1 MTGGG
6 VISAVASHVS
16 ARRLLLAGAI
26 GLTLW
31 LGATFLWH
39 VTYRQGISLAVI
51 LFLSQDF
58 PALFGSLLL
67 LALAAPWAEGKGVAL
82 PRPTARI
89 VVPLIVLLGLAAW
102 AGHYALFQDYAISRD
117 EEVARFAAAYM
128 REGMFARPIPV
139 EWEPYRRA
147 IMPEFFSPFGAADY
161 WTAAYLPVNSAIQ
174 ALFWQ
179 LGDPNMAGPVLLMAG
194 LFALWRVALH
204 LMPDRP
210 DAVCV
215 TVLLSFSSSQL
226 WITAMTP
233 YAMTGH
239 FALNMVWLALVL
251 RGGAIGHACAALVA
265 LVAAGLHQWHF
276 PPIFIAPFILWM
288 LLARR
293 WTVAAFHALTLVA
306 IIIVWAKIWP
316 AFLLDALGA
325 PADVRPSAGVAD
337 KVGSL
342 FQRLG
347 DRWQPLVNLS
357 RFVAWNN
364 ILMVPLATLGIA
376 AMRWRPMIRGQEIA
390 LPLALGCL
398 AGCVLALAQ
407 GYGWGFRYAHGFI
420 GPFCLLAGLGWARFR
435 PAGAL
440 RPLVIGLCITGLAS
454 IFLVW
459 RIHAFVAPYAASH
472 RLIDS
477 SQADVVLVDPRGGLY
492 VTDLVRGRDGVPG
505 KPMVMNLGMLTL
517 DQVDQLCENYV
528 VELFDRAEFRPLGVP
543 LARWNLGRMDALRA
557 HMKEQGCDRPVLPP
571 LPKTFDDALNAADNA
586 M

>member
-1 MTGGG
+1 
-6 VISAVASHVS
+6 
-16 ARRLLLAGAI
+16 
-26 GLTLW
+26 
-31 LGATFLWH
+31 
-39 VTYRQGISLAVI
+39 
-51 LFLSQDF
+51 
-58 PALFGSLLL
+58 
-67 LALAAPWAEGKGVAL
+67 
-82 PRPTARI
+82 
-89 VVPLIVLLGLAAW
+89 
-102 AGHYALFQDYAISRD
+102 
-117 EEVARFAAAYM
+117 
-128 REGMFARPIPV
+128 
-139 EWEPYRRA
+139 
-147 IMPEFFSPFGAADY
+147 
-161 WTAAYLPVNSAIQ
+161 
-174 ALFWQ
+174 
-179 LGDPNMAGPVLLMAG
+179 
-194 LFALWRVALH
+194 
-204 LMPDRP
+204 MPDRP
-210 DAVCV
+210 DAVWV
-215 TVLLSFSSSQL
+215 TVLLGCSSSQL

-251 RGGAIGHACAALVA
+251 RGGVLGHVSAGIVA

-293 WTVAAFHALTLVA
+293 WTVAAFHALTLAA
-306 IIIVWAKIWP
+306 IVIVWAKIWP
-316 AFLLDALGA
+316 AFLLDMLGA

-364 ILMVPLATLGIA
+364 ILMVPLAALGIA
-376 AMRWRPMIRGQEIA
+376 AMRWKRAIRGQEIA

-398 AGCVLALAQ
+398 AGCALALAQ
-407 GYGWGFRYAHGFI
+407 GYGWGFRYAHGYI

-435 PAGAL
+435 PRDAL
-440 RPLVIGLCITGLAS
+440 RPLIIGLFITGLAS
-454 IFLVW
+454 LFLVW
-459 RIHAFVAPYAASH
+459 RTHAFVAPYAASH

-492 VTDLVRGRDGVPG
+492 VTDLVRGRNGVPG

-517 DQVDQLCENYV
+517 DQVDELCHNYV

-557 HMKEQGCDRPVLPP
+557 HMKEEGCDKPVQPP
-571 LPKTFDDALNAADNA
+571 LPETFEDALEAADNA

>member
-1 MTGGG
+1 MG
-6 VISAVASHVS
+6 SAARSVD
-16 ARRLLLAGAI
+16 ARRLFLAGAI

-31 LGATFLWH
+31 LGASFLWH
-39 VTYRQGISLAVI
+39 VTYRQGLTLAVI
-51 LFLSQDF
+51 LFLDQDF
-58 PALFGSLLL
+58 PALLGGLLL
-67 LALAAPWAEGKGVAL
+67 LTLAAPFAEGMGFRL
-82 PRPTARI
+82 PAPRAR
-89 VVPLIVLLGLAAW
+89 VMVPLILIFGLVAW
-102 AGHYALFQDYAISRD
+102 AGHYWLFQNYSISRD

-128 REGMFARPIPV
+128 REGLFARPIPV

-179 LGDPNMAGPVLLMAG
+179 LGDPNLAGPCLLMAG

-204 LMPDRP
+204 LFPTRR
-210 DAVCV
+210 DAVWV
-215 TVLLSFSSSQL
+215 TMLLGLSSAQL
-226 WITAMTP
+226 WVTAMTP

-251 RGGAIGHACAALVA
+251 RGGVVGHVSAGAVA

-293 WTVAAFHALTLVA
+293 WRAAAFHIVVLAA
-306 IIIVWAKIWP
+306 IVIVWAKIWP
-316 AFLLDALGA
+316 GFLTHVLG
-325 PADVRPSAGVAD
+325 PPSDVRPSAGVAD

-342 FQRLG
+342 FERLG

-357 RFVAWNN
+357 RFAAWNN
-364 ILMVPLATLGIA
+364 ILMVPLATLGVF
-376 AMRWRPMIRGQEIA
+376 AMHWRRALKGQEIA
-390 LPLALGCL
+390 LPLALGCF

-420 GPFCLLAGLGWARFR
+420 GPFCLLAGLGWARCR
-435 PAGAL
+435 PAAM
-440 RPLVIGLCITGLAS
+440 RPVFLGVGVTLLTSA
-454 IFLVW
+454 FLVW
-459 RIHAFVAPYAASH
+459 RTHVFVAPYAASH
-472 RLIDS
+472 RMIDAS
-477 SQADVVLVDPRGGLY
+477 KADVVLVDPRGGLY

-505 KPMVMNLGMLTL
+505 RPMVMNLGMLTL

-557 HMKEQGCDRPVLPP
+557 HMKAEGCDKPVLPP
-571 LPKTFDDALNAADNA
+571 LPETMEDAFNASGDVL
-586 M
+586 

>member
-1 MTGGG
+1 MAGAGGF
-6 VISAVASHVS
+6 VS
-16 ARRLLLAGAI
+16 GRRLFLAGAL
-26 GLTLW
+26 GLALW

-51 LFLSQDF
+51 LFLDQDF
-58 PALFGSLLL
+58 PALFGAALL
-67 LALAAPWAEGKGVAL
+67 LALAAPFAEGRGIRL
-82 PRPTARI
+82 PAPTAGI
-89 VVPLIVLLGLAAW
+89 VLPLILLLGIAAW
-102 AGHYALFQDYAISRD
+102 LGHYALFQDYAISRD

-128 REGMFARPIPV
+128 REGLFARPIPP
-139 EWEPYRRA
+139 EWEAYRRA

-174 ALFWQ
+174 ALFWHM
-179 LGDPNMAGPVLLMAG
+179 GDPNLAGPVLLMLG
-194 LFALWRVALH
+194 LFALWRVAIH

-210 DAVCV
+210 DAIWV
-215 TVLLSFSSSQL
+215 TMLLGFSSSQL
-226 WITAMTP
+226 WVTAMTP

-251 RGGAIGHACAALVA
+251 RGGVIGHVSAGIVA

-293 WTVAAFHALTLVA
+293 WTVAAFHAATLVA
-306 IIIVWAKIWP
+306 IVIVWAKLWP
-316 AFLLDALGA
+316 GFLLHSLGT
-325 PADVRPSAGVAD
+325 PTDVRPSAGVAD

-357 RFVAWNN
+357 RYAAWNN
-364 ILMVPLATLGIA
+364 VLMVPLAVLGVA
-376 AMRWRPMIRGQEIA
+376 AMHWRKAIRGQEIA
-390 LPLALGCL
+390 LPLALGCV
-398 AGCVLALAQ
+398 AGCLLALAQ

-435 PAGAL
+435 PAGAV
-440 RPLVIGLCITGLAS
+440 RPLIIGFAITFLAS
-454 IFLVW
+454 AFLVW
-459 RIHAFVAPYAASH
+459 RTHEFVAPYAASH
-472 RLIDS
+472 KLIDS
-477 SQADVVLVDPRGGLY
+477 SQADVVLIDPRGGLY

-517 DQVDQLCENYV
+517 DQVDALCQTYV

-543 LARWNLGRMDALRA
+543 LARWNLGRMDTLRA
-557 HMKEQGCDRPVLPP
+557 HMKDAGCDKPVQPP
-571 LPKTFDDALNAADNA
+571 LPERFEDALNAAGGA
-586 M
+586 L

>member
-1 MTGGG
+1 MGQGSR
-6 VISAVASHVS
+6 IVS
-16 ARRLLLAGAI
+16 ARRLFLAGAI
-26 GLTLW
+26 GLALW

-51 LFLSQDF
+51 LLLDQDF
-58 PALFGSLLL
+58 PALLGSLLL
-67 LALAAPWAEGKGVAL
+67 LALAAPWAEGKGIAL

-89 VVPLIVLLGLAAW
+89 VVPLIVLLGMAAW

-128 REGMFARPIPV
+128 REGLFARPIPV

-179 LGDPNMAGPVLLMAG
+179 LGDPNLAGPALLMAG

-210 DAVCV
+210 DAVWV
-215 TVLLSFSSSQL
+215 TVLLGFSSSQL
-226 WITAMTP
+226 WVTAMTP

-251 RGGAIGHACAALVA
+251 RGGVVGHITAGLVA
-265 LVAAGLHQWHF
+265 LIAAGLHQWHF

-306 IIIVWAKIWP
+306 IVVIWAKLWP
-316 AFLLDALGA
+316 GFLMHALGA

-347 DRWQPLVNLS
+347 DRWQPLVNLT
-357 RFVAWNN
+357 RYVAWNN
-364 ILMVPLATLGIA
+364 ILMVPLAMLGIA
-376 AMRWRPMIRGQEIA
+376 AMRWRTMIRGQEIA

-398 AGCVLALAQ
+398 AGSLLALAQ

-435 PAGAL
+435 PQGAL
-440 RPLVIGLCITGLAS
+440 RPLLIGLVITGLAS
-454 IFLVW
+454 SFLVW
-459 RIHAFVAPYAASH
+459 RTHVFVEPYAASH

-477 SQADVVLVDPRGGLY
+477 SEADVVLVDPRGGLY
-492 VTDLVRGRDGVPG
+492 VTDLVRGRNGVPG

-517 DQVDQLCENYV
+517 EQVDMLCQSYV

-557 HMKEQGCDRPVLPP
+557 HMKEEGCDRPVQPP
-571 LPKTFDDALNAADNA
+571 LPETFEDALNAADNA

>member
-1 MTGGG
+1 MSVASVT
-6 VISAVASHVS
+6 STVASHVS

-31 LGATFLWH
+31 LGAAFVWH

-67 LALAAPWAEGKGVAL
+67 LALAAPWAEGRGITL
-82 PRPTARI
+82 PPPTARI

-128 REGMFARPIPV
+128 REGMFARPIPI

-179 LGDPNMAGPVLLMAG
+179 LGDPNLAGPVLLMAG

-210 DAVCV
+210 DAVWV
-215 TVLLSFSSSQL
+215 TVLLGFSSSQL

-251 RGGAIGHACAALVA
+251 RGGVVGHGSAGLVA

-306 IIIVWAKIWP
+306 IVILWAKLWP

-342 FQRLG
+342 FERLG

-364 ILMVPLATLGIA
+364 ILMVPLAALGIA
-376 AMRWRPMIRGQEIA
+376 AMRWRSMIVGREIA

-440 RPLVIGLCITGLAS
+440 RPLVIGLVITGLAS
-454 IFLVW
+454 IFFVW

-528 VELFDRAEFRPLGVP
+528 LELFDRAEFRPLGVP

-571 LPKTFDDALNAADNA
+571 LPDTFEDALNAADNA

>member
-1 MTGGG
+1 MTAPTRT
-6 VISAVASHVS
+6 VD
-16 ARRLLLAGAI
+16 ARRLFLGAAI
-26 GLTLW
+26 GLALW

-39 VTYRQGISLAVI
+39 VTYRQGLSLAVI
-51 LFLSQDF
+51 LLLDQDF
-58 PALFGSLLL
+58 PALLGSLAL
-67 LALAAPWAEGKGVAL
+67 LALAAPWAEGKGFAL
-82 PRPTARI
+82 PAPTARI
-89 VVPLIVLLGLAAW
+89 VVPLVVLMGLAAW

-128 REGMFARPIPV
+128 REGLFARPIPM

-179 LGDPNMAGPVLLMAG
+179 LGDPNLAGPVLLVAG
-194 LFALWRVALH
+194 LLALWRVALR

-210 DAVCV
+210 DAVWV
-215 TVLLSFSSSQL
+215 AVLLGMSSSQL
-226 WITAMTP
+226 WVTAMTP

-251 RGGAIGHACAALVA
+251 RGGVAGHLSAGIVA

-293 WTVAAFHALTLVA
+293 WTVAAFHAATLVA
-306 IIIVWAKIWP
+306 IVVVWAKIWP
-316 AFLLDALGA
+316 GFLLHALGA
-325 PADVRPSAGVAD
+325 PTDIRPSAGVAD

-347 DRWQPLVNLS
+347 DRWQPLVNIS
-357 RFVAWNN
+357 RYIAWNN
-364 ILMVPLATLGIA
+364 ILMVPLAVLGIA
-376 AMRWRPMIRGQEIA
+376 AMRWRAMVRGREIA
-390 LPLALGCL
+390 LPLALGCV
-398 AGCVLALAQ
+398 AGCALALAQ

-435 PAGAL
+435 PAGAM
-440 RPLVIGLCITGLAS
+440 RPLVIGLAITALGS
-454 IFLVW
+454 SYLVW
-459 RIHAFVAPYAASH
+459 RTHEFVAPYAASH

-477 SQADVVLVDPRGGLY
+477 SEADVVLVDPRGGLY

-505 KPMVMNLGMLTL
+505 KPMVMNLAMLTL
-517 DQVDQLCENYV
+517 DQVDALCQSYV

-543 LARWNLGRMDALRA
+543 LARWRLDRMDALRA
-557 HMKEQGCDRPVLPP
+557 HMREVGCDKPVQPP
-571 LPKTFDDALNAADNA
+571 LPDTFEDALEAAGNA

>member
-1 MTGGG
+1 MGGG
-6 VISAVASHVS
+6 TGFVS
-16 ARRLLLAGAI
+16 ARRLFLAGAI
-26 GLTLW
+26 GLALW

-51 LFLSQDF
+51 LLLDQDF
-58 PALFGSLLL
+58 PALLGSLLL
-67 LALAAPWAEGKGVAL
+67 LALAAPWAEGKGIAL

-89 VVPLIVLLGLAAW
+89 VVPLIVLLGMAAW

-117 EEVARFAAAYM
+117 EEVSRFAAAYM
-128 REGMFARPIPV
+128 REGLFARPIPI

-179 LGDPNMAGPVLLMAG
+179 LGDPNLAGPVLLMAG

-210 DAVCV
+210 DAVWV
-215 TVLLSFSSSQL
+215 TVLLGFSSSQL
-226 WITAMTP
+226 WVTAMTP

-251 RGGAIGHACAALVA
+251 RGGVIGHVTAGLVA
-265 LVAAGLHQWHF
+265 LIAAGLHQWHF

-293 WTVAAFHALTLVA
+293 WVVAAFHALTLVA
-306 IIIVWAKIWP
+306 IVVIWAKLWP
-316 AFLLDALGA
+316 GFLLHALGA
-325 PADVRPSAGVAD
+325 PADIRPSAGVAD

-342 FQRLG
+342 FERLG
-347 DRWQPLVNLS
+347 DRWQPLVNLT
-357 RFVAWNN
+357 RYVAWNN
-364 ILMVPLATLGIA
+364 ILMVPLAMLGIA
-376 AMRWRPMIRGQEIA
+376 AMRWRAMIRGQEIA

-435 PAGAL
+435 PKDAL
-440 RPLVIGLCITGLAS
+440 RPLLIGLIITALAS
-454 IFLVW
+454 TYLVW
-459 RIHAFVAPYAASH
+459 RIHVFVAPYAASH

-477 SQADVVLVDPRGGLY
+477 SEADVVLVDPRGGLY
-492 VTDLVRGRDGVPG
+492 VTDLVRGRNGVPG
-505 KPMVMNLGMLTL
+505 KPMVMNLAMLSL
-517 DQVDQLCENYV
+517 DQVDTLCESYV

-557 HMKEQGCDRPVLPP
+557 HMKEEGCDRPVQPP
-571 LPKTFDDALNAADNA
+571 LPENFEDALNIADNA

>member
-1 MTGGG
+1 MGSG
-6 VISAVASHVS
+6 VRSVD
-16 ARRLLLAGAI
+16 ARRLFLAGAI

-51 LFLSQDF
+51 MFLDQDF
-58 PALFGSLLL
+58 PALLGGLLL
-67 LALAAPWAEGKGVAL
+67 LTLAAPFAGGMGFRL
-82 PRPTARI
+82 PAPRARI
-89 VVPLIVLLGLAAW
+89 IVPLILLFGLVAW
-102 AGHYALFQDYAISRD
+102 AGHYWLFQDYAISRD

-128 REGMFARPIPV
+128 REGLLARPIPP

-174 ALFWQ
+174 AMFWQ
-179 LGDPNMAGPVLLMAG
+179 LGDPNMAGPALLIAG

-204 LMPDRP
+204 LFPTRP
-210 DAVCV
+210 DAVWV
-215 TVLLSFSSSQL
+215 TMLLALSSAQL
-226 WITAMTP
+226 WVTAMTP

-251 RGGAIGHACAALVA
+251 RGGVIGHVSAGAVA

-293 WTVAAFHALTLVA
+293 WTAAAFHVIVLVA
-306 IIIVWAKIWP
+306 IVIVWAKLWP
-316 AFLLDALGA
+316 GFLVELLG
-325 PADVRPSAGVAD
+325 PPSDIRPSAGVAD

-342 FQRLG
+342 FERLG

-357 RFVAWNN
+357 RFAAWNN
-364 ILMVPLATLGIA
+364 ILMVPLATLGVF
-376 AMRWRPMIRGQEIA
+376 AMQWRRAIRGREIA
-390 LPLALGCL
+390 LPLALGCF
-398 AGCVLALAQ
+398 AGCGLALAQ

-435 PAGAL
+435 PAAM
-440 RPLVIGLCITGLAS
+440 RPIFIGLGVTLVAS
-454 IFLVW
+454 AYLVW
-459 RIHAFVAPYAASH
+459 RTHAFVAPYAASH
-472 RLIDS
+472 RMIDA

-492 VTDLVRGRDGVPG
+492 VTDLVRGRNGVPG
-505 KPMVMNLGMLTL
+505 RPMVINLAMLTL
-517 DQVDQLCENYV
+517 DQVDQLCEKYV
-528 VELFDRAEFRPLGVP
+528 VELFDRAEFRPLGIP

-557 HMKEQGCDRPVLPP
+557 HMKEVGCDSPVLPP
-571 LPKTFDDALNAADNA
+571 LPETMEDAFNASGDVL
-586 M
+586 

>member
-1 MTGGG
+1 MGTAAG
-6 VISAVASHVS
+6 HVH
-16 ARRLLLAGAI
+16 ARRLFLAGAF
-26 GLTLW
+26 GLALW

-51 LFLSQDF
+51 LLLDQDF
-58 PALFGSLLL
+58 PALLGSLLL
-67 LALAAPWAEGKGVAL
+67 LALAAPWAEGKGFTL
-82 PRPTARI
+82 PKPTAGI
-89 VVPLIVLLGLAAW
+89 VVPLILLLGMAAW

-128 REGMFARPIPV
+128 REGLFARPIPV

-174 ALFWQ
+174 AIFWE
-179 LGDPNMAGPVLLMAG
+179 LGDPNLAGPVLLMAG

-210 DAVCV
+210 DAVWV
-215 TVLLSFSSSQL
+215 TVLLGFSSSQL
-226 WITAMTP
+226 WVTAMTP

-251 RGGAIGHACAALVA
+251 RGGVIGHLSAGVVA
-265 LVAAGLHQWHF
+265 LIAAGLHQWHF

-293 WTVAAFHALTLVA
+293 WGVAAFHAFTLVA
-306 IIIVWAKIWP
+306 IVIVWAKLWP
-316 AFLLDALGA
+316 GFLLHALGA

-347 DRWQPLVNLS
+347 DRWQPLVNIS
-357 RFVAWNN
+357 RYVAWNN
-364 ILMVPLATLGIA
+364 ILMVPLAVLGMA
-376 AMRWRPMIRGQEIA
+376 AMRWRSMIRGQEIA

-398 AGCVLALAQ
+398 AGCMLALAQ

-420 GPFCLLAGLGWARFR
+420 GPFCLLAGLAWARFR
-435 PAGAL
+435 PEGAL
-440 RPLVIGLCITGLAS
+440 RPLFIGLAITALAS
-454 IFLVW
+454 GYLVW
-459 RIHAFVAPYAASH
+459 RTHMFVAPYAASH
-472 RLIDS
+472 KLIDS
-477 SQADVVLVDPRGGLY
+477 SEADVVLVDPRGGLY
-492 VTDLVRGRDGVPG
+492 VTDLVRGRNGVPG

-517 DQVDQLCENYV
+517 DQVDRLCQSYV
-528 VELFDRAEFRPLGVP
+528 VQLFDRSEFRPLGVP
-543 LARWNLGRMDALRA
+543 LARWNLGSMDALRA
-557 HMKEQGCDRPVLPP
+557 HMKEAGCDKPVQPP
-571 LPKTFDDALNAADNA
+571 LPDTFEDALNIADNA

>member
-1 MTGGG
+1 MSVTST
-6 VISAVASHVS
+6 VISSVS

-89 VVPLIVLLGLAAW
+89 VVPLIVLMGLAAW

-210 DAVCV
+210 DAVWV
-215 TVLLSFSSSQL
+215 TVLLGFSSSQL

-251 RGGAIGHACAALVA
+251 RGGAIGHGSAALVA

-306 IIIVWAKIWP
+306 IIILWAKIWP

-440 RPLVIGLCITGLAS
+440 RPLVIGLFITGLAS

-571 LPKTFDDALNAADNA
+571 LPETFEDALNAADNA

>member
-1 MTGGG
+1 MSVASVT
-6 VISAVASHVS
+6 STVASHVS

-31 LGATFLWH
+31 LGAAFVWH

-67 LALAAPWAEGKGVAL
+67 LALAAPWAEGRGITL

-128 REGMFARPIPV
+128 REGMFARPIPI

-179 LGDPNMAGPVLLMAG
+179 LGDPNLAGPVLLMAG

-210 DAVCV
+210 DAVWV
-215 TVLLSFSSSQL
+215 TVLLGFSSSQL

-251 RGGAIGHACAALVA
+251 RGGVIGHGSAGLVA

-306 IIIVWAKIWP
+306 IVILWAKLWP

-342 FQRLG
+342 FERLG

-364 ILMVPLATLGIA
+364 ILMVPLAALGIA
-376 AMRWRPMIRGQEIA
+376 AMRWRSMIAGREIA

-440 RPLVIGLCITGLAS
+440 RPLVIGLVITGLAS
-454 IFLVW
+454 IFFVW

-505 KPMVMNLGMLTL
+505 KPMVMNLGVLTL

-571 LPKTFDDALNAADNA
+571 LPDTFEDALNAADNA

>member
-1 MTGGG
+1 MHAPARS
-6 VISAVASHVS
+6 VD
-16 ARRLLLAGAI
+16 ARRLFLAGAI

-31 LGATFLWH
+31 LGAAFLWH

-51 LFLSQDF
+51 LFLDQDF
-58 PALFGSLLL
+58 PALLGGLLL
-67 LALAAPWAEGKGVAL
+67 LTLAAPFADGMGFRL
-82 PRPTARI
+82 PAPRARI
-89 VVPLIVLLGLAAW
+89 IVPLIVLFGLVAW
-102 AGHYALFQDYAISRD
+102 AGHYWLFQNYSISRD

-128 REGMFARPIPV
+128 REGLFARPIPV
-139 EWEPYRRA
+139 QWEPYRRA

-179 LGDPNMAGPVLLMAG
+179 LGDPNLAGPALLMAG
-194 LFALWRVALH
+194 LFALWRVALR
-204 LMPDRP
+204 LFPTRK
-210 DAVCV
+210 DAVWV
-215 TVLLSFSSSQL
+215 TMLLGLSSAQL
-226 WITAMTP
+226 WVTAMTP

-239 FALNMVWLALVL
+239 FALNMIWLALVL
-251 RGGAIGHACAALVA
+251 RGDVVGHVSAGAVA
-265 LVAAGLHQWHF
+265 LLAAGLHQWHF

-288 LLARR
+288 ILARR
-293 WTVAAFHALTLVA
+293 WAAAGFHIVVLIA
-306 IIIVWAKIWP
+306 IVLVWAKWWP
-316 AFLLDALGA
+316 GFLVQVLG
-325 PADVRPSAGVAD
+325 PPTDVRPSAGVAD

-357 RFVAWNN
+357 RFAAWNN
-364 ILMVPLATLGIA
+364 ILMVPLAALGVF
-376 AMRWRPMIRGQEIA
+376 AMQWRRAIRGQEIA
-390 LPLALGCL
+390 LPLALGCF

-435 PAGAL
+435 PAAM
-440 RPLVIGLCITGLAS
+440 RPVFLGVCITLLAGA
-454 IFLVW
+454 FLVW
-459 RIHAFVAPYAASH
+459 RTHVFVAPYAASH
-472 RLIDS
+472 RMIDA

-505 KPMVMNLGMLTL
+505 RPMVMNLGMLTL
-517 DQVDQLCENYV
+517 EQVDELCGKYV

-557 HMKEQGCDRPVLPP
+557 HMKAEGCDKPVLPP
-571 LPKTFDDALNAADNA
+571 LPETMEDAFNASGDVL
-586 M
+586 

>member
-1 MTGGG
+1 MGGG
-6 VISAVASHVS
+6 TGFVS
-16 ARRLLLAGAI
+16 ARRLFLAGAI
-26 GLTLW
+26 GLALW

-39 VTYRQGISLAVI
+39 VTYRQGVSLAVI
-51 LFLSQDF
+51 LLLDQDF
-58 PALFGSLLL
+58 PALLGSLLL
-67 LALAAPWAEGKGVAL
+67 LALAAPWAEGKGIAL

-89 VVPLIVLLGLAAW
+89 VVPLIVLLGMAAW

-128 REGMFARPIPV
+128 REGLFARPIPI

-179 LGDPNMAGPVLLMAG
+179 LGDPNLAGPVLLMAG

-210 DAVCV
+210 DAVWV
-215 TVLLSFSSSQL
+215 TVLLGFSSSQL
-226 WITAMTP
+226 WVTAMTP

-251 RGGAIGHACAALVA
+251 RGGVIGHVTAGLVA
-265 LVAAGLHQWHF
+265 LIAAGLHQWHF

-306 IIIVWAKIWP
+306 IVIIWAKLWP
-316 AFLLDALGA
+316 GFLLHALGA
-325 PADVRPSAGVAD
+325 PADIRPAAGVAD

-342 FQRLG
+342 FERLG
-347 DRWQPLVNLS
+347 DRWQPLVNLT
-357 RFVAWNN
+357 RYVAWNN
-364 ILMVPLATLGIA
+364 ILMDPLAMLGIA
-376 AMRWRPMIRGQEIA
+376 AMRWRAMIRGQEIA

-398 AGCVLALAQ
+398 AGCMLALAQ

-435 PAGAL
+435 PKDAL
-440 RPLVIGLCITGLAS
+440 RPLLIGLVITALAS
-454 IFLVW
+454 TYLVW
-459 RIHAFVAPYAASH
+459 RIHVFVGPYAASH

-477 SQADVVLVDPRGGLY
+477 SEADVVLVDPRGGLY
-492 VTDLVRGRDGVPG
+492 VTDLVRGRNGVPG
-505 KPMVMNLGMLTL
+505 KPMVMNLAMLSL
-517 DQVDQLCENYV
+517 DQVDTLCESYV

-557 HMKEQGCDRPVLPP
+557 HMKEEGCDRPVQPP
-571 LPKTFDDALNAADNA
+571 LPESFEDALNIADNA

>member
-1 MTGGG
+1 MSVASVT
-6 VISAVASHVS
+6 STVASHVS

-31 LGATFLWH
+31 LGAAFVWH

-67 LALAAPWAEGKGVAL
+67 LALAAPWAEGRGITL

-128 REGMFARPIPV
+128 REGMFARPIPI

-179 LGDPNMAGPVLLMAG
+179 LGDPNLAGPVLLMAG

-210 DAVCV
+210 DAVWV
-215 TVLLSFSSSQL
+215 TVLLGFSSSQL

-251 RGGAIGHACAALVA
+251 RGGVIGHGSAGLVA

-306 IIIVWAKIWP
+306 IVILWAKLWP

-342 FQRLG
+342 FERLG

-364 ILMVPLATLGIA
+364 ILMVPLAALGIA
-376 AMRWRPMIRGQEIA
+376 AMRWRSMIAGREIA

-440 RPLVIGLCITGLAS
+440 RPLVIGLVITGLAS
-454 IFLVW
+454 IFFVW

-571 LPKTFDDALNAADNA
+571 LPDTFEDALNAADNA

>member
-1 MTGGG
+1 MRGAPRL
-6 VISAVASHVS
+6 VDS
-16 ARRLLLAGAI
+16 RRLFLAGAI

-31 LGATFLWH
+31 LGAAFLWH

-51 LFLSQDF
+51 LFLDQDF
-58 PALFGSLLL
+58 PALLGAILL
-67 LALAAPWAEGKGVAL
+67 LALAAPFAEGMGFRL
-82 PRPTARI
+82 PAPRARVI
-89 VVPLIVLLGLAAW
+89 IPLILLMGLLAW
-102 AGHYALFQDYAISRD
+102 AGHYWLFQNYSISRD

-128 REGMFARPIPV
+128 REGLFARPIPV

-174 ALFWQ
+174 AAFWQ
-179 LGDPNMAGPVLLMAG
+179 LGDPNLAGPALLMAG

-204 LMPDRP
+204 LFPTRR
-210 DAVCV
+210 DAVWV
-215 TVLLSFSSSQL
+215 TMLLGLSSAQL
-226 WITAMTP
+226 WVTAMTP

-251 RGGAIGHACAALVA
+251 RGGVLGHVSAGAVA
-265 LVAAGLHQWHF
+265 LLAAGLHQWHF

-293 WTVAAFHALTLVA
+293 WAAAGFHILVLLA
-306 IIIVWAKIWP
+306 IVIVWAKLWP
-316 AFLLDALGA
+316 GFLVQYLG
-325 PADVRPSAGVAD
+325 PPTDIRPSAGVAD

-342 FQRLG
+342 FERLG

-357 RFVAWNN
+357 RFAAWNN
-364 ILMVPLATLGIA
+364 ILMVPLAALGVL
-376 AMRWRPMIRGQEIA
+376 AMNWKRALRGQEIA
-390 LPLALGCL
+390 LPLALGCF
-398 AGCVLALAQ
+398 AGCALALAQ
-407 GYGWGFRYAHGFI
+407 GYGWGFRYAHGYI

-435 PAGAL
+435 PAAL
-440 RPLVIGLCITGLAS
+440 RPVFLGLAITLLAS
-454 IFLVW
+454 AFLVW
-459 RIHAFVAPYAASH
+459 RTHVFVAPYAASH
-472 RLIDS
+472 RMIDA

-505 KPMVMNLGMLTL
+505 RPMVMNLAMLTL
-517 DQVDQLCENYV
+517 DQVDALCRQYV

-557 HMKEQGCDRPVLPP
+557 HMKAEGCDKPVLPP
-571 LPKTFDDALNAADNA
+571 LPETMEDAFNASGDVL
-586 M
+586 

>member
-1 MTGGG
+1 MQT
-6 VISAVASHVS
+6 ASSFVS
-16 ARRLLLAGAI
+16 ARRLFLAGAI
-26 GLTLW
+26 GLALW

-51 LFLSQDF
+51 LLLDQDF
-58 PALFGSLLL
+58 PVLLGSLLL
-67 LALAAPWAEGKGVAL
+67 LALAAPWAEGKGIAL

-89 VVPLIVLLGLAAW
+89 VVPLIILLGMAAW
-102 AGHYALFQDYAISRD
+102 AGHYALFQDYSISRD

-128 REGMFARPIPV
+128 REGLFARPIPV

-179 LGDPNMAGPVLLMAG
+179 LGDPNLAGPALLMAG

-210 DAVCV
+210 DAVWV
-215 TVLLSFSSSQL
+215 TVLLGFSSSQL
-226 WITAMTP
+226 WVTAMTP

-251 RGGAIGHACAALVA
+251 RGGVVGHFTAGLVA

-276 PPIFIAPFILWM
+276 PPIFILPFILWM

-293 WTVAAFHALTLVA
+293 WAVAIFHALTLVA
-306 IIIVWAKIWP
+306 IVVLWAKIWP
-316 AFLLDALGA
+316 GFLLHALGA
-325 PADVRPSAGVAD
+325 PMDVRPSAGVAD

-342 FQRLG
+342 FERLG
-347 DRWQPLVNLS
+347 DRWQPLVNLT
-357 RFVAWNN
+357 RYVAWSN
-364 ILMVPLATLGIA
+364 ILMVPLAMLGIA
-376 AMRWRPMIRGQEIA
+376 GMRWRTMIRGQEIA

-435 PAGAL
+435 PQGAL
-440 RPLVIGLCITGLAS
+440 RPLMIGLAITALAS

-459 RIHAFVAPYAASH
+459 RTHAFVAPYAASH

-477 SQADVVLVDPRGGLY
+477 SEADIVLIDPRGGLY
-492 VTDLVRGRDGVPG
+492 VTDLVRGRNGVPG
-505 KPMVMNLGMLTL
+505 KPMVMNLAMLTL
-517 DQVDQLCENYV
+517 EQVDELCGSYV

-557 HMKEQGCDRPVLPP
+557 HMKEEGCDRPVQPP
-571 LPKTFDDALNAADNA
+571 LPDNFDDALNAADNA

>member
-1 MTGGG
+1 M
-6 VISAVASHVS
+6 SVAALTHSVS

-67 LALAAPWAEGKGVAL
+67 LALAAPWAEGKGVTL
-82 PRPTARI
+82 PPPTARI

-128 REGMFARPIPV
+128 REGLFARPIPV

-174 ALFWQ
+174 ALFWH
-179 LGDPNMAGPVLLMAG
+179 LGDPNLAGPVLLMAG

-210 DAVCV
+210 DAVWV
-215 TVLLSFSSSQL
+215 TVLLGFSSSQL

-251 RGGAIGHACAALVA
+251 RGGAIGHGSAALVA

-288 LLARR
+288 LLGRR
-293 WTVAAFHALTLVA
+293 WSVAAFHALTLIA
-306 IIIVWAKIWP
+306 IIILWAKIWP

-364 ILMVPLATLGIA
+364 ILMVPFAMLGIA
-376 AMRWRPMIRGQEIA
+376 AMRWRTMIRGQEIA

-440 RPLVIGLCITGLAS
+440 RPLVIGLFVTGLAS

-459 RIHAFVAPYAASH
+459 RIQ
-472 RLIDS
+472 RLCRALRR
-477 SQADVVLVDPRGGLY
+477 QPPADRRQRGGRRAGRSARRPLRHGSGARAGRRAGQAHGHESGHADAGSGRP
-492 VTDLVRGRDGVPG
+492 TLRKLRGRIVRPA
-505 KPMVMNLGMLTL
+505 PNFARSA
-517 DQVDQLCENYV
+517 CRW
-528 VELFDRAEFRPLGVP
+528 RAGI
-543 LARWNLGRMDALRA
+543 W
-557 HMKEQGCDRPVLPP
+557 
-571 LPKTFDDALNAADNA
+571 AAWTPCA
-586 M
+586 PI

>member
-1 MTGGG
+1 MGHRLLPRH
-6 VISAVASHVS
+6 ID
-16 ARRLLLAGAI
+16 ARRLFLGGAI
-26 GLTLW
+26 GLALW

-51 LFLSQDF
+51 LFLDQDF
-58 PALFGSLLL
+58 PALIGALLL
-67 LALAAPWAEGKGVAL
+67 LALAAPFAEGRGFAL
-82 PRPTARI
+82 PPPTARI
-89 VVPLIVLLGLAAW
+89 VVPLIVLLGMAAW

-128 REGMFARPIPV
+128 REGLFARPIPV

-174 ALFWQ
+174 AVFWQ
-179 LGDPNMAGPVLLMAG
+179 LGDPNLAGPVLLMAG

-204 LMPDRP
+204 LMPGRP
-210 DAVCV
+210 DAVWV
-215 TVLLSFSSSQL
+215 TILLGFSSSQL
-226 WITAMTP
+226 WVTAMTP

-239 FALNMVWLALVL
+239 FALNMIWLALVL
-251 RGGAIGHACAALVA
+251 RGGVIGHGSAGIVA
-265 LVAAGLHQWHF
+265 LFAAGLHQWHF

-306 IIIVWAKIWP
+306 IVILWAKLWP
-316 AFLLDALGA
+316 GFLLHALGA

-357 RFVAWNN
+357 RFIAWND
-364 ILMVPLATLGIA
+364 ILMVPLAILGIA
-376 AMRWRPMIRGQEIA
+376 AMRWRAMISGREIA

-398 AGCVLALAQ
+398 AGCILALAQ

-435 PAGAL
+435 PTQAM
-440 RPLVIGLCITGLAS
+440 RPLYIGLLVTALS
-454 IFLVW
+454 STFLVW
-459 RIHAFVAPYAASH
+459 RTHVFVAPYAASH
-472 RLIDS
+472 RLIES
-477 SQADVVLVDPRGGLY
+477 SEADVVLVDPRGGLY

-505 KPMVMNLGMLTL
+505 RPMVMNLGMLTL
-517 DQVDQLCENYV
+517 DQVDELCRSYV
-528 VELFDRAEFRPLGVP
+528 VELFERADFRPLGVP
-543 LARWNLGRMDALRA
+543 LARWNIDRMDTLRG
-557 HMKEQGCDRPVLPP
+557 HMKEVGCDRPVQPP
-571 LPKTFDDALNAADNA
+571 LPESFEDAMTAADNA

>member
-1 MTGGG
+1 MGQG
-6 VISAVASHVS
+6 SAFVD
-16 ARRLLLAGAI
+16 ARRLFLAGAI
-26 GLTLW
+26 GLALW

-39 VTYRQGISLAVI
+39 VTYRQGLSLPVI
-51 LFLSQDF
+51 LFLDQDF
-58 PALFGSLLL
+58 PALLGMALL
-67 LALAAPWAEGKGVAL
+67 LALAAPLAEGRGFAL
-82 PRPTARI
+82 PPPSARI
-89 VVPLIVLLGLAAW
+89 VIPLIVLLGMAAW

-128 REGMFARPIPV
+128 REGLFARPIPV

-179 LGDPNMAGPVLLMAG
+179 LGDPNLAGPVLLMAG
-194 LFALWRVALH
+194 LAALWRIAVR

-210 DAVCV
+210 DAVWV
-215 TVLLSFSSSQL
+215 TILLGFSSSQL
-226 WITAMTP
+226 WVTAMTP

-251 RGGAIGHACAALVA
+251 RGGVAGHLASGVVA

-276 PPIFIAPFILWM
+276 PPIFIIPFILWM

-293 WTVAAFHALTLVA
+293 WGAAAFHALTIVV
-306 IIIVWAKIWP
+306 IVIVWAKLWP
-316 AFLLDALGA
+316 GFLLHALGA
-325 PADVRPSAGVAD
+325 PTDVRPSAGVAD

-357 RFVAWNN
+357 RYMAWNN
-364 ILMVPLATLGIA
+364 ILMVPLAMLGIA
-376 AMRWRPMIRGQEIA
+376 AMRWRGMIRGQEIA

-420 GPFCLLAGLGWARFR
+420 GPFCLLAGLGWARYR
-435 PAGAL
+435 PAGAM
-440 RPLVIGLCITGLAS
+440 RPLFVGLAITALGS
-454 IFLVW
+454 AFLVW
-459 RIHAFVAPYAASH
+459 RTHEFVAPYAASH

-505 KPMVMNLGMLTL
+505 KPMVMNLGMLSL
-517 DQVDQLCENYV
+517 EQVDRLCQSYV

-543 LARWNLGRMDALRA
+543 LARWRLDRMDALRA
-557 HMKEQGCDRPVLPP
+557 HMREAGCDRPVQPP
-571 LPKTFDDALNAADNA
+571 LPETMEDAMEAAGNA

>member
-1 MTGGG
+1 MQALARF
-6 VISAVASHVS
+6 VD
-16 ARRLLLAGAI
+16 ARRLFLAGAI

-39 VTYRQGISLAVI
+39 VTYRQGLTLAVI
-51 LFLSQDF
+51 LFLDQDF
-58 PALFGSLLL
+58 PALLIGLLL
-67 LALAAPWAEGKGVAL
+67 LALAAPFAEGRGFAL
-82 PRPTARI
+82 RAPRARI
-89 VVPLIVLLGLAAW
+89 IVPLILLFALVAW

-128 REGMFARPIPV
+128 REGLFARPIPP

-174 ALFWQ
+174 ALFWR
-179 LGDPNMAGPVLLMAG
+179 LGDPNLAGPALFAIG

-204 LMPDRP
+204 LFPERP
-210 DAVCV
+210 DAVWV
-215 TVLLSFSSSQL
+215 TMLLGLSSTQL
-226 WITAMTP
+226 FVTAMTP

-251 RGGAIGHACAALVA
+251 RGGVVGHLAAGAVAI
-265 LVAAGLHQWHF
+265 VAAGLHQWHF

-293 WTVAAFHALTLVA
+293 WTAAAFHALTLVA
-306 IIIVWAKIWP
+306 IVVVWAKLWP
-316 AFLLDALGA
+316 GFLVHMLG
-325 PADVRPSAGVAD
+325 PPSDVRPSAGVAD

-357 RFVAWNN
+357 RFIAWND
-364 ILMVPLATLGIA
+364 ILMVPLAALGIA
-376 AMRWRPMIRGQEIA
+376 AMRWREAIRGREIA
-390 LPLALGCL
+390 LPLALGCV
-398 AGCVLALAQ
+398 AGCALALAQ

-420 GPFCLLAGLGWARFR
+420 GPFCLLAGLGWVRFR
-435 PAGAL
+435 PAGAM
-440 RPLVIGLCITGLAS
+440 RPVLLAIGITAVMGGYL
-454 IFLVW
+454 IW
-459 RIHAFVAPYAASH
+459 RTHAFVEPYAASH
-472 RLIDS
+472 RMIDAS
-477 SQADVVLVDPRGGLY
+477 RADVVLVDPRGGLY
-492 VTDLVRGRDGVPG
+492 VTDLVRGRNGVPG

-517 DQVDQLCENYV
+517 EQVDQLCATYV

-543 LARWNLGRMDALRA
+543 LARWNLGRMDTLRA
-557 HMKEQGCDRPVLPP
+557 YMKEADCDKPVLPP
-571 LPKTFDDALNAADNA
+571 LPETFDDAMNAAGGVL
-586 M
+586 

>member
-1 MTGGG
+1 ME
-6 VISAVASHVS
+6 SPASFFS
-16 ARRLLLAGAI
+16 ARRLFLAGAI

-51 LFLSQDF
+51 LFLDQDF
-58 PALFGSLLL
+58 PALIMPLLL
-67 LALAAPWAEGKGVAL
+67 LALAAPFAEGRGIIL

-89 VVPLIVLLGLAAW
+89 VVPLIVLMGLAAW

-128 REGMFARPIPV
+128 REGLFARPIPI

-179 LGDPNMAGPVLLMAG
+179 LGDPNMAGPVLLITG

-210 DAVCV
+210 DAVWV
-215 TVLLSFSSSQL
+215 TVLLGCSSSQL

-251 RGGAIGHACAALVA
+251 RGGGLGHVSAGIVA

-293 WTVAAFHALTLVA
+293 WTVAAFHALTLAA
-306 IIIVWAKIWP
+306 IVIVWAKIWP
-316 AFLLDALGA
+316 AFLLDMLGA

-364 ILMVPLATLGIA
+364 ILMVPLAALGIA
-376 AMRWRPMIRGQEIA
+376 AMRWKRAIRGQEIA

-398 AGCVLALAQ
+398 AGCALALAQ
-407 GYGWGFRYAHGFI
+407 GYGWGFRYAHGYI

-435 PAGAL
+435 PRDAL
-440 RPLVIGLCITGLAS
+440 RPLIIGLFITGLAS

-459 RIHAFVAPYAASH
+459 RTHAFVAPYAASH

-492 VTDLVRGRDGVPG
+492 VTDLVRGRNGVPG

-517 DQVDQLCENYV
+517 DQVDELCHNYV

-557 HMKEQGCDRPVLPP
+557 HMKEEGCDKPVQPP
-571 LPKTFDDALNAADNA
+571 LPETFEDALEAADNA

>member
-1 MTGGG
+1 MRGAPRL
-6 VISAVASHVS
+6 VDS
-16 ARRLLLAGAI
+16 RRLFLAGAI

-31 LGATFLWH
+31 LGAAFLWH

-51 LFLSQDF
+51 LFLDQDF
-58 PALFGSLLL
+58 PALLGAILL
-67 LALAAPWAEGKGVAL
+67 LALAAPFAEGMGFRL
-82 PRPTARI
+82 PAPRARVI
-89 VVPLIVLLGLAAW
+89 IPLILLMGLLAW
-102 AGHYALFQDYAISRD
+102 AGHYWLFQNYSISRD

-128 REGMFARPIPV
+128 REGLFARPIPV

-174 ALFWQ
+174 AAFWQ
-179 LGDPNMAGPVLLMAG
+179 LGDPNLAGPALLMAG

-204 LMPDRP
+204 LFPTRR
-210 DAVCV
+210 DAVWV
-215 TVLLSFSSSQL
+215 TMLLGLSSAQL
-226 WITAMTP
+226 WVTAMTP

-251 RGGAIGHACAALVA
+251 RGGVLGHVSAGAVA
-265 LVAAGLHQWHF
+265 LLAAGLHQWHF

-293 WTVAAFHALTLVA
+293 WAAAGFHILVLLA
-306 IIIVWAKIWP
+306 IVIVWAKLWP
-316 AFLLDALGA
+316 GFLVQYLG
-325 PADVRPSAGVAD
+325 PPTDIRPSAGVAD

-342 FQRLG
+342 FERLG

-357 RFVAWNN
+357 RFAAWNN
-364 ILMVPLATLGIA
+364 ILMVPLAALGVL
-376 AMRWRPMIRGQEIA
+376 AMNWKRALRGQEIA
-390 LPLALGCL
+390 LPLALGCF
-398 AGCVLALAQ
+398 AGCALALAQ
-407 GYGWGFRYAHGFI
+407 GYGWGFRYAHGYI

-435 PAGAL
+435 PAAM
-440 RPLVIGLCITGLAS
+440 RPVFLGLAITLLAS
-454 IFLVW
+454 AFLVW
-459 RIHAFVAPYAASH
+459 RTHVFVAPYAASH
-472 RLIDS
+472 RMIDA

-505 KPMVMNLGMLTL
+505 RPMVMNLAMLTL
-517 DQVDQLCENYV
+517 DQVDALCRQYV

-557 HMKEQGCDRPVLPP
+557 HMKAEGCDKPVLPP
-571 LPKTFDDALNAADNA
+571 LPETMEDAFNASGDVL
-586 M
+586 